1 LDQQTLTR
9 VLIERLVSGF
19 FQGYQF
25 EMFGGLK
32 IPDNTRNMAV
42 LVLPTLVEFLG
53 TFIFLSVI
61 VATGNPWAIGATL
74 AILIFL
80 GLDVSGGHYNPAVT
94 LMTLYNKGI
103 AATTAGFY
111 IVAQVAGGI
120 LAITLHNLMKTRG
133 V

>member
-1 LDQQTLTR
+1 
-9 VLIERLVSGF
+9 
-19 FQGYQF
+19 
-25 EMFGGLK
+25 
-32 IPDNTRNMAV
+32 MAV

>member
-1 LDQQTLTR
+1 MTR
-9 VLIERLVSGF
+9 VLIERLASGF
-19 FQGYQF
+19 IQGYQF
-25 EMFGGLK
+25 EMFCGLK

-42 LVLPTLVEFLG
+42 LVLPAIVEFLG

-94 LMTLYNKGI
+94 LMTLYNKEIG
-103 AATTAGFY
+103 ATAAGFY